1 MRVPIADTVAVSPS
15 PARRRGVDPFLGIEV
30 LILICA
36 QLSGFFSSDP
46 LRVPAWALS
55 LACLAFSA
63 LRLGFRFV
71 RGRPVRIAALIAIE
85 VAMIVALVMSTSDG
99 SIIVLSI
106 AFILRNAELLAPRRA
121 LVASV
126 AGVSIA
132 LCAMIAFSIARG
144 ENRAATIDTALA
156 LLMAIGVT
164 GALAS
169 FAASERRT
177 LVSLRAAHDELR
189 RYAERAAESAAERE
203 RIRIATDLHDAIG
216 HSLTALNVQLQ
227 SATRL
232 RASRPAEADALIDA
246 ALDLGQSALASVRRT
261 VGALRADPLERE
273 PLDLVL
279 QRIVARHEASDG
291 PQIDASVESW
301 RDAPATATV
310 VARIAEEALVN
321 AIKRAGA
328 TRVRLSLRTPA
339 PGAARL
345 EISDDGCG
353 FDPREQ
359 SSGHG
364 LQIMLERARA
374 AGIDLAFE
382 SAPGDGTRVLLHWRP
397 APALA

>member
-1 MRVPIADTVAVSPS
+1 VSASPTRV
-15 PARRRGVDPFLGIEV
+15 RGQDPFLGIEV

-36 QLSGFFSSDP
+36 QLSVFFSSDP
-46 LRVPAWALS
+46 MRVPAWILS

-63 LRLGFRFV
+63 LRLAFRFV
-71 RGRPVRIAALIAIE
+71 RARPARIVALVALE

-99 SIIVLSI
+99 AIIVLSI
-106 AFILRNAELLAPRRA
+106 AFILRNAELFEPRRA
-121 LVASV
+121 LVASIV
-126 AGVSIA
+126 GVVIA
-132 LCAMIAFSIARG
+132 LLAMIVFSIARG

-177 LVSLRAAHDELR
+177 LLSLRAAHDELR
-189 RYAERAAESAAERE
+189 RYAERAAETAAERE

-232 RASRPAEADALIDA
+232 RASRPAEADTLIDS
-246 ALDLGQSALASVRRT
+246 ALDLGQSALATVRGT
-261 VGALRADPLERE
+261 VSALRSDPLERD

-291 PQIDASVESW
+291 PQIDASIESL

-321 AIKRAGA
+321 AIKHAGA
-328 TRVRLSLRTPA
+328 KRVRLSLRAPA
-339 PGAARL
+339 AGAARL
-345 EISDDGCG
+345 EIADDGCG
-353 FDPREQ
+353 FNPSEQ

-364 LQIMLERARA
+364 LQIMLERARG
-374 AGIDLAFE
+374 AGIDLALE
-382 SAPGDGTRVLLHWRP
+382 SAPGDGTRIMLHWLPVP
-397 APALA
+397 AI